1 MRRCW
6 RQFIGLHRN
15 LETKLIMKITLYL
28 TLVFIAFELLK
39 LMMSETYWNESMKF
53 KKFSGLRLLEITYF
67 IFIIY
72 LFFVSYWYVG
82 LIVLIVS
89 VITAYQLMDY
99 VVEKSE
105 FNKDI
110 KKYLFGDGMV
120 SILALL
126 IVVFKELLK

>member
-1 MRRCW
+1 
-6 RQFIGLHRN
+6 
-15 LETKLIMKITLYL
+15 MKITLYL